1 MREKFIENTMLSF
14 LTNPMTNKQILY
26 KFFHIIKERKI
37 NMYQNEAIKLAEAI
51 LRLDELRDELYEE
64 LMKIMGS
71 KGSEL
76 LRTLQNC

>member
-1 MREKFIENTMLSF
+1 
-14 LTNPMTNKQILY
+14 
-26 KFFHIIKERKI
+26 
-37 NMYQNEAIKLAEAI
+37 MYQNEAIKLAEAI